1 MKTKMSTKVISAI
14 LAIILT
20 FSCSIQAF
28 AADGYKATYTEKA
41 TKKVYST
48 ILEDANKILGNAALT
63 GETIQ
68 TIYAIVPELKSFIP
82 EAGTAAFYKKA
93 DSEIFA
99 NLDENTAITVD
110 ALNEFFKANP
120 VVVKDNAD
128 FAAKMKK
135 IVNAVVTENVCT
147 TVIFVIAIGGSMTP
161 SIGDAKIGEFVG
173 HIDGAFKA
181 LGIEQPISL
190 ADIILAG
197 ENVDNATKRQNL
209 VNYINNIIDAIL
221 PDVSN
226 NVVGIVKNIADDK
239 NNALLYNSLSKFFP
253 MLLDMIK
260 ALEPMIGSFVPGL
273 DLSPIKQPI
282 SDIVNTIN
290 ALPTVGEGDAKMFDL
305 EGTIAYFVNDVL
317 AAQIAGKRMDVISF
331 GEGGNGIIKL
341 DKFNKSNL
349 VNAEDEV
356 DAFNV
361 IFNYVYN
368 NINKESNKEVLL
380 NVLPLVPAIAP
391 QVPKD
396 VIDYLTFMLNN
407 SKEDSVFEL
416 YALLRIATGNSSDM
430 EELEPS
436 KPVVPEPTDPEP
448 VEPSEPTEPTDPV
461 EPAEPDTTN
470 PNTDN
475 DTDANNDS
483 DVKSP
488 NTGII
493 EDSASATVYL
503 VITAAL
509 GLIVVAFVAKKRF
522 LTTHN

>member
-14 LAIILT
+14 LAIVLT

-28 AADGYKATYTEKA
+28 AADGYKATYTEKT

-48 ILEDANKILGNAALT
+48 ILEDANKLLGDAALT
-63 GETIQ
+63 GQTIQ
-68 TIYAIVPELKSFIP
+68 SIYAIVPGLKSFIP
-82 EAGTAAFYKKA
+82 EANKAAFYKNA

-99 NLDENTAITVD
+99 NLDETAEVTTES
-110 ALNEFFKANP
+110 LNAYFKENP

-147 TVIFVIAIGGSMTP
+147 TIIFVIAIGGSMTP

-181 LGIEQPISL
+181 LGVEQPISL

-197 ENVDNATKRQNL
+197 EDVDNATKRQNL
-209 VNYINNIIDAIL
+209 VNYINNIIDGIL
-221 PDVSN
+221 PDVSH
-226 NVVGIVKNIADDK
+226 NVVGIIKNIADDK
-239 NNALLYNSLSKFFP
+239 NNALLYNSVSKFFP
-253 MLLDMIK
+253 MLLDMVK

-273 DLSPIKQPI
+273 DLTPIKQPI
-282 SDIVNTIN
+282 ANIVDAIN
-290 ALPTVGEGDAKMFDL
+290 SLPTVGEGDAKMFDL
-305 EGTIAYFVNDVL
+305 EGTIAYLVNDVL
-317 AAQIAGKRMDVISF
+317 AAQIAGKRMDIISF
-331 GEGGNGIIKL
+331 GEGGNGVLKF

-349 VNAEDEV
+349 VNAEDKT

-361 IFNYVYN
+361 IFNYLYN
-368 NINKESNKEVLL
+368 NLNKDANKEVLL
-380 NVLPLVPAIAP
+380 NVLPLVPTIAP
-391 QVPKD
+391 QVPQD

-430 EELEPS
+430 SELEPA

-448 VEPSEPTEPTDPV
+448 VEPSEPTDPV
-461 EPAEPDTTN
+461 EPAEPDTTT

-475 DTDANNDS
+475 DTDTNNNS

-488 NTGII
+488 NTGAV
-493 EDSASATVYL
+493 EESTSATMYVM
-503 VITAAL
+503 ITTAL
-509 GLIVVAFVAKKRF
+509 GLVFVALVAKKRIS
-522 LTTHN
+522 NNA